1 MKIKYAAFLA
11 LKKLNVQKART
22 LITVLTVAVLFGVV
36 ATFMISSRVF
46 LSDISKMNED
56 FFNGKTYISVREISD
71 EDLNNAKNMGAKIL
85 NIETLR
91 LDRESVYDPINLN
104 TNFNDLVKTFS
115 PDSAE
120 VLPDEVLEKM
130 KISEPKNNDA
140 MPVFVSYDVAA
151 EKVGI
156 DLGSSVENL
165 KKVRELAKNKIIE
178 YENEGDILKF
188 EIIGLTSPYQDLWN
202 MGNFNFFTVVGG
214 NSMSLTRL
222 GSPVYFRESDKSK
235 IYGFVSESE
244 IARRE
249 RVLEEQQYLTEDSE
263 FAGGLSWFEIEEVN
277 QKMLAF
283 DNFNNAYDFT
293 KEYGCLTATEMCQRL
308 SDSEFMTFQFDL
320 VKFRTN
326 FEVSTRNIL
335 IFFSVIAAFILAL
348 TLSKIFLDEQKTS
361 AIFQAV
367 GANRRDIF
375 KIYFMYSMFL
385 GIIIAIFVQ
394 IIGYFGAFLIN
405 LWQSDIS
412 TQTAKFTMAII
423 DDSFRLNLFG
433 FGANALLVSLAALIV
448 AIISYLL
455 TLDKINSKNIV
466 NTLKD

>member
-1 MKIKYAAFLA
+1 
-11 LKKLNVQKART
+11 
-22 LITVLTVAVLFGVV
+22 
-36 ATFMISSRVF
+36 
-46 LSDISKMNED
+46 
-56 FFNGKTYISVREISD
+56 
-71 EDLNNAKNMGAKIL
+71 
-85 NIETLR
+85 
-91 LDRESVYDPINLN
+91 
-104 TNFNDLVKTFS
+104 
-115 PDSAE
+115 
-120 VLPDEVLEKM
+120 
-130 KISEPKNNDA
+130 

-156 DLGSSVENL
+156 NLGDSVENL

-178 YENEGDILKF
+178 YENEGDTLKF
-188 EIIGLTSPYQDLWN
+188 EIIGLTPPYQDLWN
-202 MGNFNFFTVVGG
+202 KSYFDFFAIVGG
-214 NSMSLTRL
+214 NSMSLARL
-222 GSPVYFRESDKSK
+222 GSPVYFRESDKLK

-244 IARRE
+244 IVRRE
-249 RVLEEQQYLTEDSE
+249 RVLDEQQYLTENPEAETDS
-263 FAGGLSWFEIEEVN
+263 SWSEIKES
-277 QKMLAF
+277 KSKILAF
-283 DNFNNAYDFT
+283 DDFDNAYEFAE
-293 KEYGCLTATEMCQRL
+293 KYGCLTATEMCQRL

-320 VKFRTN
+320 VKFRAN
-326 FEVSTRNIL
+326 FEASTRNIL

-367 GANRRDIF
+367 GANQRDIF
-375 KIYFMYSMFL
+375 KIYFIYSMFL

-433 FGANALLVSLAALIV
+433 FGANSLLVSLAALIV
-448 AIISYLL
+448 VIISYLL

>member
-11 LKKLNVQKART
+11 LKKLNVRKART
-22 LITVLTVAVLFGVV
+22 LITVLTVVVLFGVV
-36 ATFMISSRVF
+36 ATFMISSKVF
-46 LSDISKMNED
+46 LSDISKMNEE
-56 FFNGKTYISVREISD
+56 FFDGKTYISVREISD
-71 EDLNNAKNMGAKIL
+71 ENLNNAKNMGAKIL
-85 NIETLR
+85 NTETLR
-91 LDRESVYDPINLN
+91 LDRENLYDTINLN
-104 TNFNDLVKTFS
+104 TNFADLVKSFS
-115 PDSAE
+115 PDSAD

-130 KISEPKNNDA
+130 KISEPKDNDA

-156 DLGSSVENL
+156 NLGDSVENL

-178 YENEGDILKF
+178 YENEGDTLKF
-188 EIIGLTSPYQDLWN
+188 EIIGLTPPYQDLWN
-202 MGNFNFFTVVGG
+202 KSYFDFFAIVGG
-214 NSMSLTRL
+214 NSMSLARL
-222 GSPVYFRESDKSK
+222 GSPVYFRESDKLK

-244 IARRE
+244 IVRRE
-249 RVLEEQQYLTEDSE
+249 RVLDEQQYLTENPEAETDS
-263 FAGGLSWFEIEEVN
+263 SWSEIKES
-277 QKMLAF
+277 KSKILAF
-283 DNFNNAYDFT
+283 DDFDNAYEFAE
-293 KEYGCLTATEMCQRL
+293 KYGCLTATEMCQRL

-320 VKFRTN
+320 VKFRAN
-326 FEVSTRNIL
+326 FEASTRNIL

-367 GANRRDIF
+367 GANQRDIF
-375 KIYFMYSMFL
+375 KIYFIYSMFL

-412 TQTAKFTMAII
+412 TQTAKFTMVII

-433 FGANALLVSLAALIV
+433 FGANSLLVSLAALIV
-448 AIISYLL
+448 VIISYLL

>member
-11 LKKLNVQKART
+11 LKKLNVRKART
-22 LITVLTVAVLFGVV
+22 LITVLTVVVLFGVV
-36 ATFMISSRVF
+36 ATFMISSKVF
-46 LSDISKMNED
+46 LSDISKMNEE
-56 FFNGKTYISVREISD
+56 FFDGKTYISVREISD
-71 EDLNNAKNMGAKIL
+71 ENLNNAKNMGAKIL
-85 NIETLR
+85 NTETLR
-91 LDRESVYDPINLN
+91 LDRENLYDTINLN
-104 TNFNDLVKTFS
+104 TNFADLVKSFS
-115 PDSAE
+115 PDSAD

-130 KISEPKNNDA
+130 KISEPKDNDA

-156 DLGSSVENL
+156 NLGDSVENL

-178 YENEGDILKF
+178 YENEGDTLKF
-188 EIIGLTSPYQDLWN
+188 EIIGLTPPYQDLWN
-202 MGNFNFFTVVGG
+202 KSYFDFFAIVGG
-214 NSMSLTRL
+214 NSMSLARL
-222 GSPVYFRESDKSK
+222 GSPVYFRESDKLK

-244 IARRE
+244 IVRRE
-249 RVLEEQQYLTEDSE
+249 RVLDEQQYLTENPEAETDS
-263 FAGGLSWFEIEEVN
+263 SWSEIKES
-277 QKMLAF
+277 KSKILAF
-283 DNFNNAYDFT
+283 DDFDNAYEFAE
-293 KEYGCLTATEMCQRL
+293 KYGCLTATEMCQRL

-320 VKFRTN
+320 VKFRAN
-326 FEVSTRNIL
+326 FEASTRNIL

-367 GANRRDIF
+367 GANQRDIF
-375 KIYFMYSMFL
+375 KIYFIYSMFL

>member
-11 LKKLNVQKART
+11 LKKLNVRKART
-22 LITVLTVAVLFGVV
+22 LITVLTVVVLFGVV
-36 ATFMISSRVF
+36 ATFMISSKVF
-46 LSDISKMNED
+46 LSDISKMNEE
-56 FFNGKTYISVREISD
+56 FFDGKTYISVREISD
-71 EDLNNAKNMGAKIL
+71 ENLNNAKNMGAKIL
-85 NIETLR
+85 NTETLR
-91 LDRESVYDPINLN
+91 LDRENLYDTINLN
-104 TNFNDLVKTFS
+104 TNFADLVKSFS
-115 PDSAE
+115 PDSAD

-130 KISEPKNNDA
+130 KISEPKDNDA

-156 DLGSSVENL
+156 NLGDSVENL

-178 YENEGDILKF
+178 YENEGDTLKF
-188 EIIGLTSPYQDLWN
+188 EIIGLTPPYQDLWN
-202 MGNFNFFTVVGG
+202 KSYFDFFAIVGG
-214 NSMSLTRL
+214 NSMSLARL
-222 GSPVYFRESDKSK
+222 GSPVYFRESDKLK

-244 IARRE
+244 IVRRE
-249 RVLEEQQYLTEDSE
+249 RVLDEQQYLTENPEAETDS
-263 FAGGLSWFEIEEVN
+263 SWSEIKES
-277 QKMLAF
+277 KSKILAF
-283 DNFNNAYDFT
+283 DDFDNAYEFAE
-293 KEYGCLTATEMCQRL
+293 KYGCLTATEMCQRL

-320 VKFRTN
+320 VKFRAN
-326 FEVSTRNIL
+326 FEASTRNIL

-367 GANRRDIF
+367 GANQRDIF
-375 KIYFMYSMFL
+375 KIYFIYSMFL

-433 FGANALLVSLAALIV
+433 FGANSLLVSLAALIV
-448 AIISYLL
+448 VIISYLL

>member
-11 LKKLNVQKART
+11 LKKLNVRKART
-22 LITVLTVAVLFGVV
+22 LITVLTVVVLFGVV
-36 ATFMISSRVF
+36 ATFMISSKVF
-46 LSDISKMNED
+46 LSDISKMNEE
-56 FFNGKTYISVREISD
+56 FFDGKTYISVREISD
-71 EDLNNAKNMGAKIL
+71 ENLNNAKNMGAKIL
-85 NIETLR
+85 NTETLR
-91 LDRESVYDPINLN
+91 LDRENLYDTINLN
-104 TNFNDLVKTFS
+104 TNFADLVKSFS
-115 PDSAE
+115 PDSAD

-130 KISEPKNNDA
+130 KISEPKDNDA

-156 DLGSSVENL
+156 NLGDSVENL

-178 YENEGDILKF
+178 YENEGDTLKF
-188 EIIGLTSPYQDLWN
+188 EIICLTPPYQDLWN
-202 MGNFNFFTVVGG
+202 KSYFDFFAIVGG
-214 NSMSLTRL
+214 NSMSLARL
-222 GSPVYFRESDKSK
+222 GSPVYFRESDKLK

-244 IARRE
+244 IVRRE
-249 RVLEEQQYLTEDSE
+249 RVLDEQQYLTENPEAETDS
-263 FAGGLSWFEIEEVN
+263 SWSEIKES
-277 QKMLAF
+277 KSKILAF
-283 DNFNNAYDFT
+283 DDFDNAYEFAE
-293 KEYGCLTATEMCQRL
+293 KYGCLTATEMCQRL

-320 VKFRTN
+320 VKFRAN
-326 FEVSTRNIL
+326 FEASTRNIL

-367 GANRRDIF
+367 GANQRDIF

-385 GIIIAIFVQ
+385 GLIIAIFVQ

>member
-11 LKKLNVQKART
+11 LKKLNVRKART
-22 LITVLTVAVLFGVV
+22 LITVLTVVVLFGVV
-36 ATFMISSRVF
+36 ATFMISSKVF
-46 LSDISKMNED
+46 LSDISKMNEE
-56 FFNGKTYISVREISD
+56 FFDGKTYISVREISD
-71 EDLNNAKNMGAKIL
+71 ENLNNAKNMGAKIL
-85 NIETLR
+85 NTETLR
-91 LDRESVYDPINLN
+91 LDRENLYDTINLN
-104 TNFNDLVKTFS
+104 TNFADLVKSFS
-115 PDSAE
+115 PDSAD

-130 KISEPKNNDA
+130 KISEPKDNDA

-156 DLGSSVENL
+156 NLGDSVENL

-178 YENEGDILKF
+178 YENEGDTLKF
-188 EIIGLTSPYQDLWN
+188 EIIGLTPPYQDLWN
-202 MGNFNFFTVVGG
+202 KSYFDFFAIVGG
-214 NSMSLTRL
+214 NSMSLARL
-222 GSPVYFRESDKSK
+222 GSPVYFRESDKLK

-244 IARRE
+244 IVRRE
-249 RVLEEQQYLTEDSE
+249 RVLDEQQYLTENPEAETDS
-263 FAGGLSWFEIEEVN
+263 SWSEIKES
-277 QKMLAF
+277 KSKILAF
-283 DNFNNAYDFT
+283 DDFDNAYEFAE
-293 KEYGCLTATEMCQRL
+293 KYGCLTATEMCQRL

-320 VKFRTN
+320 VKFRAN
-326 FEVSTRNIL
+326 FEASTRNIL

-385 GIIIAIFVQ
+385 GLIIAIFVQ

-433 FGANALLVSLAALIV
+433 FGANSLLVSLAALIV
-448 AIISYLL
+448 VIISYLL

>member
-11 LKKLNVQKART
+11 LKKLNVRKART
-22 LITVLTVAVLFGVV
+22 LITVLTVVVLFGVV
-36 ATFMISSRVF
+36 ATFMISSKVF
-46 LSDISKMNED
+46 LSDISKMNEE
-56 FFNGKTYISVREISD
+56 FFDGKTYISVREISD
-71 EDLNNAKNMGAKIL
+71 ENLNNAKNMGAKIL
-85 NIETLR
+85 NTETLR
-91 LDRESVYDPINLN
+91 LDRENLYDTINLN
-104 TNFNDLVKTFS
+104 TNFADLVKSFS
-115 PDSAE
+115 PDSAD

-130 KISEPKNNDA
+130 KISEPKDNDA

-156 DLGSSVENL
+156 NLGDSVENL

-178 YENEGDILKF
+178 YENEGDTLKF
-188 EIIGLTSPYQDLWN
+188 EIIGLTPPYQDLWN
-202 MGNFNFFTVVGG
+202 KSYFDFFAIVGG
-214 NSMSLTRL
+214 NSMSLARL
-222 GSPVYFRESDKSK
+222 GSPVYFRESDKLK

-244 IARRE
+244 IVRRE
-249 RVLEEQQYLTEDSE
+249 RVLDEQQYLTENPEAETDS
-263 FAGGLSWFEIEEVN
+263 SWSEIKES
-277 QKMLAF
+277 KSKILAF
-283 DNFNNAYDFT
+283 DDFDNAYEFAE
-293 KEYGCLTATEMCQRL
+293 KYGCLTATEMCQRL

-320 VKFRTN
+320 VKFRAN
-326 FEVSTRNIL
+326 FEASTRNIL

-367 GANRRDIF
+367 GANQRDIF
-375 KIYFMYSMFL
+375 KIYFIYSMFL

-394 IIGYFGAFLIN
+394 IIGYFGVFLIN

-433 FGANALLVSLAALIV
+433 FGANSLLVSLAALIV
-448 AIISYLL
+448 VIISYLL

>member
-11 LKKLNVQKART
+11 LKKLNVRKART
-22 LITVLTVAVLFGVV
+22 LITVLTVVVLFGVV
-36 ATFMISSRVF
+36 ATFMISSKVF
-46 LSDISKMNED
+46 LSDISKMNEE
-56 FFNGKTYISVREISD
+56 FFDGKTYISVREISD
-71 EDLNNAKNMGAKIL
+71 ENLNNAKNMGAKIL
-85 NIETLR
+85 NTETLR
-91 LDRESVYDPINLN
+91 LDRENLYDTINLN
-104 TNFNDLVKTFS
+104 TNFADLVKSFS
-115 PDSAE
+115 PDSAD

-130 KISEPKNNDA
+130 KISEPKDNDA

-156 DLGSSVENL
+156 NLGDSVENL

-178 YENEGDILKF
+178 YENEGDTLKF
-188 EIIGLTSPYQDLWN
+188 EIIGLTPPYQDLWN
-202 MGNFNFFTVVGG
+202 KSYFDFFAIVGG
-214 NSMSLTRL
+214 NSMSLARL
-222 GSPVYFRESDKSK
+222 GSPVYFRESDKLK

-244 IARRE
+244 IVRRE
-249 RVLEEQQYLTEDSE
+249 RVLDEQQYLTENPEAETDS
-263 FAGGLSWFEIEEVN
+263 SWSEIKES
-277 QKMLAF
+277 KSKILAF
-283 DNFNNAYDFT
+283 DDFDNAYEFAE
-293 KEYGCLTATEMCQRL
+293 KYGCLTATEMCQRL

-320 VKFRTN
+320 VKFRAN
-326 FEVSTRNIL
+326 FEASTRNIL

-375 KIYFMYSMFL
+375 KIYFIYSMFL
-385 GIIIAIFVQ
+385 GLIIAIFVQ

>member
-11 LKKLNVQKART
+11 LKKLNVRKART
-22 LITVLTVAVLFGVV
+22 LITVLTVVVLFGVV
-36 ATFMISSRVF
+36 TTFMISSKVF
-46 LSDISKMNED
+46 LSDISKMNEE
-56 FFNGKTYISVREISD
+56 FFDGKTYISVREISD
-71 EDLNNAKNMGAKIL
+71 ENLNNAKNMGAKIL
-85 NIETLR
+85 NTETLR
-91 LDRESVYDPINLN
+91 LDRENLYDTINLN
-104 TNFNDLVKTFS
+104 TNFADLVKSFS
-115 PDSAE
+115 PDSAD

-130 KISEPKNNDA
+130 KISEPKDNDA

-156 DLGSSVENL
+156 NLGDSVENL

-178 YENEGDILKF
+178 YENEGDTLKF
-188 EIIGLTSPYQDLWN
+188 EIIGLTPPYQDLWN
-202 MGNFNFFTVVGG
+202 KSYFDFFAIVGG
-214 NSMSLTRL
+214 NSMSLARL
-222 GSPVYFRESDKSK
+222 GSPVYFRESDKLK

-244 IARRE
+244 IVRRE
-249 RVLEEQQYLTEDSE
+249 RVLDEQQYLTENPEAETDS
-263 FAGGLSWFEIEEVN
+263 SWSEIKES
-277 QKMLAF
+277 KSKILAF
-283 DNFNNAYDFT
+283 DDFDNAYEFAE
-293 KEYGCLTATEMCQRL
+293 KYGCLTATEMCQRL

-320 VKFRTN
+320 VKFRAN
-326 FEVSTRNIL
+326 FEASTRNIL

-367 GANRRDIF
+367 GANQRDIF
-375 KIYFMYSMFL
+375 KIYFIYSMFL

>member
-1 MKIKYAAFLA
+1 M
-11 LKKLNVQKART
+11 
-22 LITVLTVAVLFGVV
+22 
-36 ATFMISSRVF
+36 
-46 LSDISKMNED
+46 
-56 FFNGKTYISVREISD
+56 
-71 EDLNNAKNMGAKIL
+71 
-85 NIETLR
+85 
-91 LDRESVYDPINLN
+91 
-104 TNFNDLVKTFS
+104 
-115 PDSAE
+115 
-120 VLPDEVLEKM
+120 
-130 KISEPKNNDA
+130 
-140 MPVFVSYDVAA
+140 
-151 EKVGI
+151 
-156 DLGSSVENL
+156 
-165 KKVRELAKNKIIE
+165 
-178 YENEGDILKF
+178 
-188 EIIGLTSPYQDLWN
+188 
-202 MGNFNFFTVVGG
+202 
-214 NSMSLTRL
+214 
-222 GSPVYFRESDKSK
+222 
-235 IYGFVSESE
+235 
-244 IARRE
+244 
-249 RVLEEQQYLTEDSE
+249 TEDSE
-263 FAGGLSWFEIEEVN
+263 FAGGLSWFKIEEVN

>member
-11 LKKLNVQKART
+11 LKKLNVRKART
-22 LITVLTVAVLFGVV
+22 LITVLTVVVLFGVV
-36 ATFMISSRVF
+36 ATFMISSKVF
-46 LSDISKMNED
+46 LSDISKMNEE
-56 FFNGKTYISVREISD
+56 FFDGKTYISVREISD
-71 EDLNNAKNMGAKIL
+71 ENLNNAKNMGAKIL
-85 NIETLR
+85 NTETLR
-91 LDRESVYDPINLN
+91 LDRENLYDTINLN
-104 TNFNDLVKTFS
+104 TNFADLVKSFS
-115 PDSAE
+115 PDSAD

-130 KISEPKNNDA
+130 KISEPKDNDA

-156 DLGSSVENL
+156 NLGDSVENL

-178 YENEGDILKF
+178 YENEGDTLKF
-188 EIIGLTSPYQDLWN
+188 EIIGLTPPYQDLWN
-202 MGNFNFFTVVGG
+202 KSYFDFFAIVGG
-214 NSMSLTRL
+214 NSMSLARL
-222 GSPVYFRESDKSK
+222 GSPVYFRESDKLK

-244 IARRE
+244 IVRRE
-249 RVLEEQQYLTEDSE
+249 RVLDEQQYLTENPEAETDS
-263 FAGGLSWFEIEEVN
+263 SWSEIKES
-277 QKMLAF
+277 KSKILAF
-283 DNFNNAYDFT
+283 DDFDNAYEFAE
-293 KEYGCLTATEMCQRL
+293 KYGCLTATEMCQRL

-320 VKFRTN
+320 VKFRAN
-326 FEVSTRNIL
+326 FEASTRNIL

-367 GANRRDIF
+367 GANQRDIF

-385 GIIIAIFVQ
+385 GLIIAIFVQ

>member
-11 LKKLNVQKART
+11 LKKLNVRKART
-22 LITVLTVAVLFGVV
+22 LITVLTVVVLFGVV
-36 ATFMISSRVF
+36 ATFMISSKVF
-46 LSDISKMNED
+46 LSDISKMNEE
-56 FFNGKTYISVREISD
+56 FFDGKTYISVREISD
-71 EDLNNAKNMGAKIL
+71 ENLNNAKNMGAKIL
-85 NIETLR
+85 NTETLR
-91 LDRESVYDPINLN
+91 LDRENLYDTINLN
-104 TNFNDLVKTFS
+104 TNFADLVKSFS
-115 PDSAE
+115 PDSAD

-130 KISEPKNNDA
+130 KISEPKDNDA

-156 DLGSSVENL
+156 NLGDSVENL

-178 YENEGDILKF
+178 YENEGDTLKF
-188 EIIGLTSPYQDLWN
+188 EIIGLTPPYQDLWN
-202 MGNFNFFTVVGG
+202 KSYFDFFAIVGG
-214 NSMSLTRL
+214 NSMSLARL
-222 GSPVYFRESDKSK
+222 GSPVYFRESDKLK

-244 IARRE
+244 IVRRE
-249 RVLEEQQYLTEDSE
+249 RVLDEQQYLTENPEAETDS
-263 FAGGLSWFEIEEVN
+263 SWSEIKES
-277 QKMLAF
+277 KSKILAF
-283 DNFNNAYDFT
+283 DDFDNAYEFAE
-293 KEYGCLTATEMCQRL
+293 KYGCLTATEMCQRL

-320 VKFRTN
+320 VKFRAN
-326 FEVSTRNIL
+326 FEASTRNIL

-385 GIIIAIFVQ
+385 GLIIAIFVQ

-448 AIISYLL
+448 VIISYLL

>member
-1 MKIKYAAFLA
+1 
-11 LKKLNVQKART
+11 
-22 LITVLTVAVLFGVV
+22 
-36 ATFMISSRVF
+36 
-46 LSDISKMNED
+46 
-56 FFNGKTYISVREISD
+56 
-71 EDLNNAKNMGAKIL
+71 
-85 NIETLR
+85 
-91 LDRESVYDPINLN
+91 
-104 TNFNDLVKTFS
+104 
-115 PDSAE
+115 
-120 VLPDEVLEKM
+120 M
-130 KISEPKNNDA
+130 KISEPKDNDA

-156 DLGSSVENL
+156 NLGDSVENL